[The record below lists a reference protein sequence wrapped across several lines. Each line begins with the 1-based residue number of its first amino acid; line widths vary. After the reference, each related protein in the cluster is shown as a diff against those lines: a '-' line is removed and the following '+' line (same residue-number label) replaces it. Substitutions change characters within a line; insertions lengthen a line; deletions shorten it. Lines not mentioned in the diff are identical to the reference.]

1 MGSGMID
8 LSRGACA
15 GLADSSYAGSDP
27 FYPEGGQ
34 KSGPNYTEAAKICR
48 RCALVTECL
57 QDALKDTVQWGY
69 RGGMT
74 PEAREALKTGGV
86 VVTKQRGAPTDADL
100 ERRMALYHQGLAD
113 PAIAAQ
119 LGVTDKTITAWRRR
133 SNLPANYPSHAA
145 HTPEQQ
151 LIKQHVYDNGGT
163 DAQIAAAAGV
173 KVNSVKKWRM
183 RLGLKVNPARERVS
197 A

>member
-1 MGSGMID
+1 MVD

-15 GLADSSYAGSDP
+15 GLADSSYSGSDP

-34 KSGPNYTEAAKICR
+34 KSGPNYTEAAKICA
-48 RCALVTECL
+48 RCPIRDLCL
-57 QDALKDTVQWGY
+57 QDALTDTVQWGY

-74 PEAREALKTGGV
+74 PEQRQALKSGGV
-86 VVTKQRGAPTDADL
+86 VEKQRGAPTEQDL

-133 SNLPANYPSHAA
+133 SNLPANYPSHAK
-145 HTPEQQ
+145 HSPEQQ
-151 LIKQHVYDNGGT
+151 LIKQHTYDNGGT

-183 RLGLKVNPARERVS
+183 RLGLKVNPVRERVS

>member
-1 MGSGMID
+1 MGSSMTD

-15 GLADSSYAGSDP
+15 GLADSSYATSDP

-34 KSGPNYTEAAKICR
+34 KSGPNYTEAAKICA
-48 RCALVTECL
+48 RCPIRDLCL
-57 QDALKDTVQWGY
+57 QDALTDTVQWGY
-69 RGGMT
+69 RGGMD
-74 PEAREALKTGGV
+74 PEARQALKSGE
-86 VVTKQRGAPTDADL
+86 VTKQRGAPTDQDL
-100 ERRMALYHQGLAD
+100 ERRMALYSQGLAD
-113 PAIAAQ
+113 PAIAVQ

-133 SNLPANYPSHAA
+133 NNLPANYPSHAA

-151 LIKQHVYDNGGT
+151 LIKQQTYDNGGT

-173 KVNSVKKWRM
+173 KVNSVKKWRA
-183 RLGLKVNPARERVS
+183 RFNLPVNPARERIS

>member
-1 MGSGMID
+1 M
-8 LSRGACA
+8 
-15 GLADSSYAGSDP
+15 ADSSYAESDP
-27 FYPEGGQ
+27 FFPEP
-34 KSGPNYTEAAKICR
+34 KRGPKTDTDEYAEARVVCARCTIRDIC
-48 RCALVTECL
+48 LT
-57 QDALKDTVQWGY
+57 DALTETVQWGY
-69 RGGMT
+69 RSGMD
-74 PEAREALKTGGV
+74 PEARQQLKSGGV
-86 VVTKQRGAPTDADL
+86 VVKQRGAPTDADL

-151 LIKQHVYDNGGT
+151 LLKQHTYDNGGT

-183 RLGLKVNPARERVS
+183 RLGLKVNPVRERVS